1 MRKHRAPNG
10 ALRRGDGDCV
20 GGVFVGGEKA
30 PSAKRCIKTGHLV
43 CVLTGAR
50 RCQKAPSAKRCIKT
64 VSDIGVTVLIRR
76 ARKHRAPKGALR
88 LLTLIVI
95 QFVYVP
101 ARKHRA
107 PKGALRL
114 IGHLGQTVG
123 VAHSQKAPS
132 AKRCIKTSWPP
143 TRRTESRAVRKHRA
157 PNGALRRRDRCRRT
171 HHGLADVRKHRAQKG
186 ALRPVNPS
194 RVRLDL
200 RVLESTERQKVH

>member
-107 PKGALRL
+107 PKGALRHYGFSCQGSIL
-114 IGHLGQTVG
+114 FL
-123 VAHSQKAPS
+123 
-132 AKRCIKTSWPP
+132 
-143 TRRTESRAVRKHRA
+143 TESTERQKVHYDKAGGGMTQVKIKVRKHRA
-157 PNGALRRRDRCRRT
+157 PNGALRPREGGSLGTVTAREKAPSAKRCIKTHRSPWSDGRR
-171 HHGLADVRKHRAQKG
+171 RAQ
-186 ALRPVNPS
+186 S
-194 RVRLDL
+194 
-200 RVLESTERQKVH
+200 ESTERKKVH